1 MKKLKTC
8 LGILCLLPFRAGGP
22 SQFIGANFFM
32 RYDPSLMIGEKFN
45 RLTVISVAEPGKKNR
60 TRYNC
65 LCECGKTTVQFGTIL
80 RTNRIKSCGCI
91 IFETRDGK
99 STEYRHEFD
108 AWKAMIRRCYVETE
122 KAYKNYGGRGITVCD
137 RWLNSFENFLL
148 DMGERPS
155 SEYSLDRDDNEGNYT
170 PSNCKWATRTE
181 QNNNKRTNVIL
192 THNGKSMT
200 ISQWAEELGCSH
212 AKLNNRLN
220 NLKWSVSD
228 TLTK

>member
-1 MKKLKTC
+1 MDRHNLSGLT
-8 LGILCLLPFRAGGP
+8 
-22 SQFIGANFFM
+22 FFM
-32 RYDPSLMIGEKFN
+32 KLDPTLMIGKKFN
-45 RLTVISVAEPGKKNR
+45 RLTVVSEALPGKRNR

-91 IFETRDGK
+91 IYEDRGGN
-99 STEYRHEFD
+99 SVEHEPEYD

-137 RWLNSFENFLL
+137 SWRESFENFLE

-155 SEYSLDRDDNEGNYT
+155 SDYSLDREDNDGHYT
-170 PSNCKWATRTE
+170 PSNCKWSTKIE
-181 QNNNKRTNVIL
+181 QNNNRRTNVII

-212 AKLNNRLN
+212 HKLQNRLN
-220 NLKWSVSD
+220 RLKWSEEDVISRTGD
-228 TLTK
+228 QRLKN